1 MKTVRVRE
9 EAQWQTELLENKMDE
24 FGRKLVKSLSS
35 KLKNI
40 EEEKEKEEEED
51 KKENKE

>member
-1 MKTVRVRE
+1 MKTLRVGD
-9 EAQWQTELLENKMDE
+9 EAQWQTELLENKMDV

-35 KLKNI
+35 KLKNK
-40 EEEKEKEEEED
+40 EEEKENEEEED